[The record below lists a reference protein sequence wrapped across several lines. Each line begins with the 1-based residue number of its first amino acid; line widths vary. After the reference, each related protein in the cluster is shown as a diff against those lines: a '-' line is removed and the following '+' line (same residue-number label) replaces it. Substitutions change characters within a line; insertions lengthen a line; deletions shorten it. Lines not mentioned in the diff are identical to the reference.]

1 MSRVV
6 ARVAAAGLLGLATAG
21 GAWAAQGTT
30 PWLHVRVEEPR
41 REAKVSVNLPLA
53 VVEAA
58 LKAAPERIVSDGRIH
73 VGHHDHGLSLAEMR
87 RLWKELRA
95 TGDAELVSVEEK
107 DQTVHVARA
116 GNLVQ
121 VRVSKAGG
129 GEGGG
134 EEVHVD
140 VPVALVDALL
150 SGDDETVDI
159 SAAMA
164 EVRKLRG
171 DVVRVKDDDSQVRIW
186 IDEVN

>member
-21 GAWAAQGTT
+21 GAWAAQASTA
-30 PWLHVRVEEPR
+30 WLHVRVEEPR
-41 REAKVSVNLPLA
+41 KESKVSVNLPLG

-73 VGHHDHGLSLAEMR
+73 VGRHDHGLSLAEMR

-107 DQTVHVARA
+107 DETVHVVRA

-121 VRVSKAGG
+121 VRVSKA
-129 GEGGG
+129 GGG